1 MTGAAVLRESGR
13 RDLNEIETATSED
26 ANDNLTGAQRLEI
39 IETLESGRAQAVN
52 QQDAANMVTDDNTS
66 GEETI
71 KKIVFS

>member
-1 MTGAAVLRESGR
+1 LRS
-13 RDLNEIETATSED
+13 L
-26 ANDNLTGAQRLEI
+26 
-39 IETLESGRAQAVN
+39 TLESGRAQAVN